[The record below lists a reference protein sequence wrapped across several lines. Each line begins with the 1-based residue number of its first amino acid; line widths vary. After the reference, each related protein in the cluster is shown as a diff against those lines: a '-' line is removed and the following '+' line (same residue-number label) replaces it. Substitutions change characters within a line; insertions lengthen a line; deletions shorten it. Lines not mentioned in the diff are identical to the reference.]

1 MSDMSET
8 EGGAAKAMTLK
19 SLDKAVRV
27 RNEEVDKTFR
37 ETDTRIRAVEDK
49 THDLETAQKAY
60 VTRVEYNNSLDKRMD
75 LINDRLL
82 KSSEAAERLAKK
94 MEQQDKAMAR
104 TSTLV
109 SVLLGLIAGASL
121 CTLALLAWMIG

>member
-1 MSDMSET
+1 MSET

-94 MEQQDKAMAR
+94 MEQQDKAMAK

>member
-1 MSDMSET
+1 MSET

-27 RNEEVDKTFR
+27 RNEEVDKTLR

-49 THDLETAQKAY
+49 THDLETAQRAY
-60 VTRVEYNNSLDKRMD
+60 ITRGEYNNSLDKRME
-75 LINDRLL
+75 LINDSLL

-94 MEQQDKAMAR
+94 MEQQDKAMAK

>member
-1 MSDMSET
+1 MSET

-82 KSSEAAERLAKK
+82 KSSEAAERLVKK

>member
-1 MSDMSET
+1 MSET

-37 ETDTRIRAVEDK
+37 ETDTRIRAVEGK

-94 MEQQDKAMAR
+94 MEQQNKAMTK

>member
-1 MSDMSET
+1 MTKT
-8 EGGAAKAMTLK
+8 EGETAKAMTLK
-19 SLDKAVRV
+19 SLDKAVRE
-27 RNEEVDKTFR
+27 RNAEVDRTFE

-49 THDLETAQKAY
+49 ARDIETAQKAY
-60 VTRVEYNNSLDKRMD
+60 VTRADKKME

-82 KSSEAAERLAKK
+82 KSSEAAERLTKK
-94 MEQQDKAMAR
+94 MEKQDDVMVR
-104 TSTLV
+104 TTTMM

>member
-1 MSDMSET
+1 MSET

-94 MEQQDKAMAR
+94 MEQQNKAMTK

>member
-1 MSDMSET
+1 MSET

-75 LINDRLL
+75 LIDDRLL

-109 SVLLGLIAGASL
+109 SVLLGLITGASL

>member
-1 MSDMSET
+1 MSET

-94 MEQQDKAMAR
+94 MEQQDKTMAR

-109 SVLLGLIAGASL
+109 SILLGLIAGASL

>member
-1 MSDMSET
+1 MSET

-94 MEQQDKAMAR
+94 MEQQDKTMAK

>member
-1 MSDMSET
+1 MSET

-75 LINDRLL
+75 LIDDRLL

-94 MEQQDKAMAR
+94 MEQQDKTMAK

>member
-1 MSDMSET
+1 MSET

-60 VTRVEYNNSLDKRMD
+60 ITRVEYHNSLDKRME
-75 LINDRLL
+75 LIDDRLL

-109 SVLLGLIAGASL
+109 SVLLGLITGASL

>member
-1 MSDMSET
+1 MSET

-94 MEQQDKAMAR
+94 MEQQDMAMAK

>member
-1 MSDMSET
+1 MSET

-27 RNEEVDKTFR
+27 RNEEVDKTLR

-49 THDLETAQKAY
+49 THDLETAQRAY
-60 VTRVEYNNSLDKRMD
+60 VTRVEYNNSLDRRMEQ
-75 LINDRLL
+75 INDRLL

-94 MEQQDKAMAR
+94 MEQQDKAMSK

-121 CTLALLAWMIG
+121 CTLALIAWMIG

>member
-1 MSDMSET
+1 MSET

-27 RNEEVDKTFR
+27 RNEEVDKTLR

>member
-1 MSDMSET
+1 MSET
-8 EGGAAKAMTLK
+8 EGGAAKAVTLK

-27 RNEEVDKTFR
+27 RNEEVDKTFK

-60 VTRVEYNNSLDKRMD
+60 VTRVEYNNSLDRRMEQ
-75 LINDRLL
+75 INDRLL

-94 MEQQDKAMAR
+94 MEQQDKAMSK

-121 CTLALLAWMIG
+121 CTLALIAWMIG

>member
-1 MSDMSET
+1 MSET

-109 SVLLGLIAGASL
+109 SVLLGLITGASL

>member
-1 MSDMSET
+1 MSET

-75 LINDRLL
+75 LMNDRLL

-94 MEQQDKAMAR
+94 MEQQDKAMAK

-121 CTLALLAWMIG
+121 CRLALLAWMIG